1 MALWRM
7 PGELRVEHA
16 LQSGAEIPPY
26 YDSMIAKVI
35 AVGASRDEA
44 RRKLIHGLDGTIAF
58 GVTTNRGFLAACLR
72 HKVFAAGEATTAFIA
87 QHRDELVRSLPDDAV
102 PATAVAALLLYVTDR
117 YAPPHRRGRSLAAVF
132 PTRLKFELDGA
143 EQACEVVRERD
154 GSYVVSQEGQ
164 SISFVIEELSAGG
177 IRFQAKGLGES
188 AVFHRDGDR
197 LFVQRLGVQNS
208 IVDLTRAAPQSAARG
223 GGDGKLR
230 AALNGRVVAVL
241 VKAGDRV
248 EAGQPVLTLEAM
260 KMEHVHTAPGSGIIT
275 IDVAEGEQVTAGR
288 IVAEIEAAT

>member
-1 MALWRM
+1 
-7 PGELRVEHA
+7 
-16 LQSGAEIPPY
+16 
-26 YDSMIAKVI
+26 
-35 AVGASRDEA
+35 
-44 RRKLIHGLDGTIAF
+44 
-58 GVTTNRGFLAACLR
+58 
-72 HKVFAAGEATTAFIA
+72 
-87 QHRDELVRSLPDDAV
+87 
-102 PATAVAALLLYVTDR
+102 
-117 YAPPHRRGRSLAAVF
+117 
-132 PTRLKFELDGA
+132 
-143 EQACEVVRERD
+143 
-154 GSYVVSQEGQ
+154 
-164 SISFVIEELSAGG
+164 
-177 IRFQAKGLGES
+177 
-188 AVFHRDGDR
+188 VFHRDGDR

-275 IDVAEGEQVTAGR
+275 IDVTEGEQVTAGR